1 MLYPAELQAQD
12 DADASVESEWG
23 GRRGLNPQHPES
35 QSGALPLSY
44 IHQMGSTPGW
54 IRTTDRRLRRPLL
67 YPTELQALGGTRVQS
82 DGLDRP
88 DFQRTKENV
97 P

>member
-1 MLYPAELQAQD
+1 
-12 DADASVESEWG
+12 
-23 GRRGLNPQHPES
+23 
-35 QSGALPLSY
+35 
-44 IHQMGSTPGW
+44 
-54 IRTTDRRLRRPLL
+54 LL
-67 YPTELQALGGTRVQS
+67 YPTELQALVGTRVQS